1 MPGPSTASVTESA
14 PLTDHSTMRSTP
26 GIGLTLVPCGHW
38 GFCLMRK
45 YAMTGPFGGADGD
58 ASEPE
63 PVPVLVVVADPAPPS
78 AGGAVGDAVGAPP
91 IDALSPLS
99 PAPPLPLACEQPAPA
114 RAMVPAATSSTARVV
129 RRRENMVAPRGT
141 GVCPRMYAPAG
152 TRDSRFRAERSS
164 GRDRVRGDR

>member
-1 MPGPSTASVTESA
+1 MPGPYTASVTWSA
-14 PLTDHSTMRSTP
+14 PLTDHSTTRSTP
-26 GIGLTLVPCGHW
+26 GIGLTLVPCGHC

-63 PVPVLVVVADPAPPS
+63 PEPAPVLVVAAEPAPPS

-99 PAPPLPLACEQPAPA
+99 PAPPLLLACEQPAPA
-114 RAMVPAATSSTARVV
+114 RAMAPAATSSTARVV
-129 RRRENMVAPRGT
+129 RRRENMVAPNGPASESMAELRRT
-141 GVCPRMYAPAG
+141 QTPRLASTP
-152 TRDSRFRAERSS
+152 TPRQDL
-164 GRDRVRGDR
+164 V